1 MQDTQF
7 GIKQAENQVNNTQ
20 LNNETS
26 AATVQLQS
34 ARENLEKTKID
45 YETKLLSDEQTLQ
58 NFSQNARNI
67 TKDAQLLYESI
78 TTEAD
83 KLLGVSDLRKAYNDA
98 FENVL

>member
-34 ARENLEKTKID
+34 AKENYEKAGCLV
-45 YETKLLSDEQTLQ
+45 Y
-58 NFSQNARNI
+58 
-67 TKDAQLLYESI
+67 
-78 TTEAD
+78 
-83 KLLGVSDLRKAYNDA
+83 
-98 FENVL
+98 